1 VVNRKNA
8 SNANRQSSMF
18 HSARQIAVSM
28 ILAMTMSAM
37 DEVIAE
43 QVVGDSA
50 ATADYTIT

>member
-1 VVNRKNA
+1 
-8 SNANRQSSMF
+8 MF